1 MRFGMRPYLMAGVGI
16 VAAGSIAIPPSVAPP
31 GHTVRH
37 ESVALAAHVQ
47 PVNPLLQQ
55 VPEYATAQA
64 AAALLPPEALTSTAA
79 LTETLDAASAQ
90 VSALAL
96 PGLGNAIIAAYDVI
110 MPWVDWAVNLGIY
123 ATQWIPIVNWFTPQ
137 ISIVYYSLIEPI
149 ITSAVFNTAYWVG
162 GAISFGQGLANF
174 FNDTVN
180 AGIGFVNA
188 EIDWFLGFLP
198 PLPPFIPLAAQATMD
213 IVGARTAMQVAA
225 PTAVGE
231 SDPAAVDTDET
242 ESGEPA
248 APLPEETE
256 TAPVDEVEA
265 EPTTPE
271 APVDSEPQDEN
282 ASDLDPRT
290 NSTRSMKTSPK
301 TSTRTSM
308 TSRTPPR
315 TSPTRRM
322 TPRTISRP
330 TPKTTRKTTPRA
342 TPTRMLRR
350 SPARARAARRTP
362 SRTVSPVPA
371 SEPNQ
376 MPAARTDRRV
386 TFQGLTH

>member
-1 MRFGMRPYLMAGVGI
+1 MRFSMRPYLMAGVGI

-137 ISIVYYSLIEPI
+137 ISIFYYSLIEPI
-149 ITSAVFNTAYWVG
+149 ITSAVFNIAYWVG
-162 GAISFGQGLANF
+162 GAISFGQGLSNF

-180 AGIGFVNA
+180 AGIGFINA

-231 SDPAAVDTDET
+231 TDPAAVDTDET

-256 TAPVDEVEA
+256 TAPVDDLDPVEA
-265 EPTTPE
+265 GPTTPE
-271 APVDSEPQDEN
+271 APVDSEPLDDLGPADELDEDPADDTAEDITDATDTDLSEDIADEQDSAEDLADTSDDAVDTTKDEADKDSKADSGPDA
-282 ASDLDPRT
+282 ASDTGSDT
-290 NSTRSMKTSPK
+290 KSDTS
-301 TSTRTSM
+301 
-308 TSRTPPR
+308 
-315 TSPTRRM
+315 
-322 TPRTISRP
+322 
-330 TPKTTRKTTPRA
+330 
-342 TPTRMLRR
+342 
-350 SPARARAARRTP
+350 
-362 SRTVSPVPA
+362 
-371 SEPNQ
+371 
-376 MPAARTDRRV
+376 DD
-386 TFQGLTH
+386 

>member
-282 ASDLDPRT
+282 ASDLEPADELDQVDEDVTEDIDKDFDDEQDSAEDLADTSDDAKDDLKADAENDAEDDPKSDT
-290 NSTRSMKTSPK
+290 DKDAETKSGTGSGSQTDTKSDSKPG
-301 TSTRTSM
+301 
-308 TSRTPPR
+308 
-315 TSPTRRM
+315 
-322 TPRTISRP
+322 
-330 TPKTTRKTTPRA
+330 
-342 TPTRMLRR
+342 
-350 SPARARAARRTP
+350 P
-362 SRTVSPVPA
+362 S
-371 SEPNQ
+371 E
-376 MPAARTDRRV
+376 
-386 TFQGLTH
+386 